1 MFALGIVD
9 GLLEE
14 VTSTALNALN
24 RHRQLVNER
33 MDKADE
39 KQPLSIARALR
50 SVNGHDG
57 HWLSSRGGITRNGF
71 EFLGRARC
79 GREWEVLTYP
89 TRTRAT
95 ATEFSDAAIVDQN
108 LLPAVFLLLFLFL
121 CFRFFFASLCCCWW
135 KSWKFRVQRHAEIEG
150 HGEQEVM

>member
-50 SVNGHDG
+50 SVNGHDCR
-57 HWLSSRGGITRNGF
+57 WLSGIGSRWDN
-71 EFLGRARC
+71 E
-79 GREWEVLTYP
+79 
-89 TRTRAT
+89 
-95 ATEFSDAAIVDQN
+95 
-108 LLPAVFLLLFLFL
+108 
-121 CFRFFFASLCCCWW
+121 
-135 KSWKFRVQRHAEIEG
+135 KSI
-150 HGEQEVM
+150 